1 LLPFS
6 KKDQSISG
14 ALMQKRHP
22 DQKPQENQDD
32 SSAGIEACAQE
43 IIDAVEAKDAKR
55 VAEALKDAFELLDND
70 DEAPEPHSY
79 DSQKTGEE

>member
-14 ALMQKRHP
+14 VLSQKRHP
-22 DQKPQENQDD
+22 DPKAEQNQDD

-70 DEAPEPHSY
+70 DEASEPHSY